1 MPNNPVQIILNDR
14 DFHQAPEPGQ
24 PPRNRDFFEGAD
36 REFRW
41 HKQALIEATKAAADE
56 IRRSPYGPAA
66 YLKVQMRTEALAKS
80 YRPVGFLFIVDQ
92 FPCVGAGAIGTLYF
106 RASLIFMDA
115 LIRRMSKAETIVATK
130 YRKSDGKPYKAP
142 SAARAEVGAI
152 ESIEIAPPVEKR
164 QFSTAVAMG
173 FFDDPR
179 TVSGYQIE
187 LFETP
192 ARHVISDDP
201 TGCFALSRS
210 LESLLLEFGNGS
222 RAFLAT
228 NIGRTPILELQLT
241 LNETPAIVDDRLGS
255 PQADGRLRIEP
266 LEVDRNPERHELSL
280 SALQAH
286 PLVRAIGPPVQ
297 LQLADDPGFGTT
309 IPTEGQEAP
318 ASIPVRQR
326 GSVYPRVGIID
337 SGIASV
343 LGGWVLDRFDY
354 LDPADCDPTHGT
366 AVAGM
371 VTIGQGINSPVVA
384 PEPDGCVLYDAA
396 LYPKGSFMME
406 YPRGFLDFL
415 EELEQAVRE
424 AVSRHGVRTF
434 NLSINATQDVAQ
446 SRYSIYAARLD
457 QIADTY
463 GVLFV
468 NSVGNLP
475 PAQSRAPWQ
484 KRPVDIKT
492 YLAARTSPDT
502 ILTPSESTRAI
513 SVGAL
518 NPPGT
523 NQIAGA
529 PTIYTRRGPGLQV
542 GVKPD
547 VATVGGAG
555 QSSPALPTGLM
566 SITPGGTRKNVVGTS
581 FAAPLVART
590 TAELDVSTAG
600 GLTIESLKAMLVHH
614 THLPGPLAKR
624 GLKDIARQFVGYG
637 FPDSAMSMLETDDHQ
652 ITLLFQSRLTIGE
665 RKPAILRFPF
675 SWPQSLV
682 VQGRCSGC
690 ARITLAYSPP
700 LDPAFGAEFVRVNLE
715 ARLKQRLLEMTRDGK
730 AKYANRIKPKFLPN
744 PAGLAVPEKALI
756 SHGLKW
762 WPIKQYEAM
771 LDQDGETSDWRLEV
785 SSLVRA
791 EATFPAEGVPF
802 SLVMTIQD
810 PNGRQPVFSQFQQH
824 LRTSRANVQA
834 LRTVFRVRSPRS

>member
-36 REFRW
+36 KAFEW
-41 HKQALIEATKAAADE
+41 HKRALITETKVAADE
-56 IRRSPYGPAA
+56 IKDSPHGPAA

-80 YRPVGFLFIVDQ
+80 YRPVGYLFMADQ
-92 FPCVGAGAIGTLYF
+92 FPCVGADAIGTLYF
-106 RASLIFMDA
+106 RAPLIFMDA
-115 LIRRMSKAETIVATK
+115 LMRRMNKAEIVVETK
-130 YRKSDGKPYKAP
+130 YRRSDGKPYKAP

-152 ESIEIAPPVEKR
+152 EAIEIAPATEKR
-164 QFSTAVAMG
+164 QFSTAQAMG
-173 FFDDPR
+173 FFEDPR

-192 ARHVISDDP
+192 ARREISDDP
-201 TGCFALSRS
+201 TGCSALSQS
-210 LESLLLEFGNGS
+210 LIALLSDLGNGS
-222 RAFLAT
+222 RAILAT
-228 NIGRTPILELQLT
+228 KIGRTPVLELQLT
-241 LNETPAIVDDRLGS
+241 LNEAPAIVDNRLG
-255 PQADGRLRIEP
+255 PTPADGRLHIEP
-266 LEVDRNPERHELSL
+266 SEVDRNPERHETTLI
-280 SALQAH
+280 ALQAH
-286 PLVRAIGPPVQ
+286 PLVRAIDPPVQ
-297 LQLADDPGFGTT
+297 LQLADDPVWGTT
-309 IPTEGQEAP
+309 IPAEGQGAP
-318 ASIPVRQR
+318 ASIPMCQQ
-326 GSVYPRVGIID
+326 GSTYPRVGIID

-343 LGGWVLDRFDY
+343 LDGWVLDRFDY
-354 LDPADCDPTHGT
+354 LDPADCDLTHGT

-371 VTIGQGINSPVVA
+371 VAIGQGINSPVVA
-384 PEPDGCVLYDAA
+384 PEPDGCLLYDAA
-396 LYPKGSFMME
+396 LYPKGPFIKKYSK
-406 YPRGFLDFL
+406 GFSDFL
-415 EELEQAVRE
+415 EELEQAVKE
-424 AVSRHGVRTF
+424 AAEQHGIRIF
-434 NLSINATQDVAQ
+434 NLSINATLDVAQ

-475 PAQSRAPWQ
+475 AAQSRAPWQ
-484 KRPVDIKT
+484 KRPVDVKT
-492 YLAARTSPDT
+492 YFATRTSPDT
-502 ILTPSESTRAI
+502 IRIPSESTRAI

-518 NPPGT
+518 NPPRT

-547 VATVGGAG
+547 VATAGGAG

-566 SITPGGTRKNVVGTS
+566 SITPSGTKKNVVGTS
-581 FAAPLVART
+581 YAAPLVART

-614 THLPGPLAKR
+614 TRLPEPLAKR
-624 GLKDIARQFVGYG
+624 GMKDIARQFVGYG

-652 ITLLFQSRLTIGE
+652 ITLLFQSRLTIGA

-682 VQGRCSGC
+682 VQARCSGC
-690 ARITLAYSPP
+690 VRITLAYSPP
-700 LDPAFGAEFVRVNLE
+700 LDPAFGAEFVRINLE
-715 ARLKQRLLEMTRDGK
+715 AKLKQLLLETTKDGR
-730 AKYANRIKPKFLPN
+730 AKYANRIKPKYLPN
-744 PAGLAVPEKALI
+744 SAGLAVPEKALI

-762 WPIKQYEAM
+762 WPIKQYEVA
-771 LDQDGETSDWRLEV
+771 LDENGETSDWRLEV

-791 EATFPAEGVPF
+791 ESTFPAEGVPF
-802 SLVMTIQD
+802 SLVMTIED
-810 PNGRQPVFSQFQQH
+810 PDGAQPVFSQFQQQ
-824 LRTSRANVQA
+824 LRSSRANVQA
-834 LRTVFRVRSPRS
+834 LRSVFRIRSPSG

>member
-14 DFHQAPEPGQ
+14 DFHRAPEPGQ
-24 PPRNRDFFEGAD
+24 PPRNKDFFEAAD
-36 REFRW
+36 EAFKR
-41 HKQALIEATKAAADE
+41 HKQALIAAAEVAADE
-56 IRRSPYGPAA
+56 IRHSPHGPAA

-80 YRPVGFLFIVDQ
+80 YRPVGYLFIADQ
-92 FPCVGAGAIGTLYF
+92 FPCVGADAIGTLYF

-115 LIRRMSKAETIVATK
+115 LILRMNRAETEVAIK
-130 YRKSDGKPYKAP
+130 YRQSDGEPYRA
-142 SAARAEVGAI
+142 STAARAEVGAI
-152 ESIEIAPPVEKR
+152 ESIEIAPAVEKR
-164 QFSTAVAMG
+164 QFSTAEAMG
-173 FFDDPR
+173 LFDDPR

-192 ARHVISDDP
+192 ARREISDDP
-201 TGCFALSRS
+201 TGCSALTRS
-210 LESLLLEFGNGS
+210 LEGLLKEFGKGS
-222 RAFLAT
+222 RAFLST
-228 NIGRTPILELQLT
+228 NIGRTPVLELQLT
-241 LNETPAIVDDRLGS
+241 LNEAPAIVDDRLGS
-255 PQADGRLRIEP
+255 TSVDGRLRIEP
-266 LEVDRNPERHELSL
+266 SEVDRNSERHETSL

-297 LQLADDPGFGTT
+297 LQLTDDPGCAATT
-309 IPTEGQEAP
+309 PAEGLEAP
-318 ASIPVRQR
+318 VAIPERQR
-326 GSVYPRVGIID
+326 GSIYPRVGIID

-354 LDPADCDPTHGT
+354 LDPDDCDPTHGT

-396 LYPKGSFMME
+396 LYPKGAFMKE
-406 YPRGFLDFL
+406 YPRGFSDFL

-424 AVSRHGVRTF
+424 AVSQHGIRIF
-434 NLSINATQDVAQ
+434 NLSVNATLDVAQ

-484 KRPVDIKT
+484 KRPVDVKT

-502 ILTPSESTRAI
+502 IRTPAESTRAI

-529 PTIYTRRGPGLQV
+529 PTVYTRRGPGLQV

-566 SITPGGTRKNVVGTS
+566 SITPDGATKSVVGTS
-581 FAAPLVART
+581 YAAPLVART
-590 TAELDVSTAG
+590 TAELDVSTAS

-614 THLPGPLAKR
+614 TRLPAPLAKR

-637 FPDSAMSMLETDDHQ
+637 LPDSAMSMLETDDHQ

-665 RKPAILRFPF
+665 RKPAILLFPF

-690 ARITLAYSPP
+690 VRITLAYSPP

-715 ARLKQRLLEMTRDGK
+715 ARLKQRLLEMTKDGK
-730 AKYANRIKPKFLPN
+730 VKYANRIKPKYLPN
-744 PAGLAVPEKALI
+744 SAGLAVPEKALI

-762 WPIKQYEAM
+762 WPIKQYEVM
-771 LDQDGETSDWRLEV
+771 LDEAGETSDWHLEV

-791 EATFPAEGVPF
+791 ESTFPAEGVPF
-802 SLVMTIQD
+802 SLVMTIED
-810 PNGRQPVFSQFQQH
+810 PDGRLPVFRQFQQQLH
-824 LRTSRANVQA
+824 TSRANAQA
-834 LRTVFRVRSPRS
+834 LRTVFRVRSPSS